1 LEKPLE
7 NILALWRT
15 LDFRKRAIIV
25 GATVAV
31 FFAVYGLT
39 RVSTAPNMALLYAGL
54 ESAAAGEVVA
64 ALEKTGSAFEV
75 RGDSIFV
82 DASARDSLRMTLA
95 TEGLPSNSGTGYE
108 LLNELSAF
116 GTTSQM
122 FDAAYWRAKEGEL
135 ARTIMSSPQIRE
147 ARVHIAQAPSQPF
160 QRDLKPT
167 ASVSLMSRTGI
178 SAEQARGLR
187 HLIAASVPGMMS
199 QDVTVI
205 DASTG
210 LISADIEASG
220 PTVAANTKADEIKR
234 NVERILAARVGAG
247 KSVVEVTVDVVTVS
261 ESITEQVFDPQGR
274 VAISSE
280 TEQRSGKAEGQGGAV
295 TVASNLPQGDTA
307 QDGGPKNENNETSE
321 RINYEV
327 SQTQR
332 EVVKVPGDIRRISLA
347 VLIDGITA
355 TAADGTQT
363 SQARPEAEL
372 ATLSELVSSAAGL
385 DTTRGDVLTIKSM
398 AFEPIALPAQS
409 VETAGIGAF
418 LGPVDLME
426 LIKLTVLSAV
436 LLVLGLFVIRPILT
450 SNQRSTSSIALAPP
464 PLALTN
470 GAPTERSLNVLTGE
484 IDDYSRPTS
493 LSGEV
498 IGTIGDMDPVA
509 RLKLLIDQRQN
520 ESIEVLRGWMQ
531 QDEEQQA

>member
-1 LEKPLE
+1 
-7 NILALWRT
+7 
-15 LDFRKRAIIV
+15 
-25 GATVAV
+25 
-31 FFAVYGLT
+31 
-39 RVSTAPNMALLYAGL
+39 
-54 ESAAAGEVVA
+54 
-64 ALEKTGSAFEV
+64 
-75 RGDSIFV
+75 
-82 DASARDSLRMTLA
+82 
-95 TEGLPSNSGTGYE
+95 
-108 LLNELSAF
+108 
-116 GTTSQM
+116 
-122 FDAAYWRAKEGEL
+122 
-135 ARTIMSSPQIRE
+135 
-147 ARVHIAQAPSQPF
+147 
-160 QRDLKPT
+160 
-167 ASVSLMSRTGI
+167 
-178 SAEQARGLR
+178 
-187 HLIAASVPGMMS
+187 
-199 QDVTVI
+199 
-205 DASTG
+205 

-347 VLIDGITA
+347 VLIDWITA